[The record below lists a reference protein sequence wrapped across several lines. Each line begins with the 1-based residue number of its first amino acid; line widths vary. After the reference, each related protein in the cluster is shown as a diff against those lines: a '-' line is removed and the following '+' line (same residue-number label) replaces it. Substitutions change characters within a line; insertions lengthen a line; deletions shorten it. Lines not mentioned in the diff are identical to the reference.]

1 MPEVL
6 TAIGI
11 VTVAF
16 AVAYVVAYVVRWV
29 AWHRRWWERDHDGC

>member
-1 MPEVL
+1 MLDTIL

-16 AVAYVVAYVVRWV
+16 AGAYVVAYVVRWL
-29 AWHRRWWERDHDGC
+29 AWYRRWWERDH